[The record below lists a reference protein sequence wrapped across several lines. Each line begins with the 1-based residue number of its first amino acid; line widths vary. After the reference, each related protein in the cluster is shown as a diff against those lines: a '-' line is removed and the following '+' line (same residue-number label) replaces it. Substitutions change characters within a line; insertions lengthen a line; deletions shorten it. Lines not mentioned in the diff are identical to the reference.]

1 MKSVLVLEFIAMRPH
16 RLRQNH
22 RIVILSS
29 SSSAKCKHF
38 LSRLFQRHRVGSEPM
53 QRAHCVLH
61 CMLWFLPLVLIVTI
75 FPINEWQKTEVAS
88 LSVSAISPLPVTQNE
103 FKHPRS
109 IVFHIK
115 SYFSNI
121 ITSTQN
127 EKRNFLWPLKFINW
141 EASCVLHL
149 SDTLDLRGI
158 RPRIWWHKTSWF
170 YNRAKTSPPK
180 ETIRHCAAKQGLR
193 TKLSPPS
200 RKYNRR
206 DTCSFDCR
214 LCCLYSVIST
224 TDGDYVYH
232 VNYLFSDSN
241 DKRVK
246 QLAARRL
253 HEQMT
258 QSDRKSRQTF

>member
-1 MKSVLVLEFIAMRPH
+1 MNSSIRGQSCFISRVIFLIELPALKMK
-16 RLRQNH
+16 N
-22 RIVILSS
+22 
-29 SSSAKCKHF
+29 
-38 LSRLFQRHRVGSEPM
+38 
-53 QRAHCVLH
+53 
-61 CMLWFLPLVLIVTI
+61 
-75 FPINEWQKTEVAS
+75 
-88 LSVSAISPLPVTQNE
+88 
-103 FKHPRS
+103 
-109 IVFHIK
+109 VF
-115 SYFSNI
+115 FFFF
-121 ITSTQN
+121 T
-127 EKRNFLWPLKFINW
+127 NW

-214 LCCLYSVIST
+214 WCCSYSVIST